1 MLVGIL
7 SDTHDRADT
16 AAAAV
21 NLLRG
26 RGAEH
31 LIHCGDL
38 CNAAVIDALAG
49 GPASFVWGN
58 NDEGRGALTEHAD
71 WMGVQC
77 LGTVGDLTLGGKRFA
92 VTHGDRDMTVRELLA
107 GQEYD
112 YFLFGHTHVRHD
124 SRDGRTRLINP
135 GALFRARE
143 KTVALLD
150 TDRDALEFLAVAPPG
165 G

>member
-1 MLVGIL
+1 MLIGLL
-7 SDTHDRADT
+7 SDTHDRADM

-21 NLLRG
+21 SLLRG
-26 RGAEH
+26 RGAQH

-58 NDEGRGALTEHAD
+58 NDEDRGALAEHANWRD
-71 WMGVQC
+71 VQC
-77 LGTVGDLTLGGKRFA
+77 LGVVGDLTLGGKRFA
-92 VTHGDRDMTVRELLA
+92 VTHGDRDATVRDLLA
-107 GQEYD
+107 RQEFD
-112 YFLFGHTHVRHD
+112 YLLLGHSHLWSDGRE
-124 SRDGRTRLINP
+124 GRTRIVNP

-150 TDRDALEFLAVAPPG
+150 TEKDEVAFIDVPTITR
-165 G
+165 

>member
-7 SDTHDRADT
+7 SDTHDRADM

-38 CNAAVIDALAG
+38 CNAAVLDALAG

-58 NDEGRGALTEHAD
+58 NDEERGALKEHAD
-71 WMGVQC
+71 WLGVAC
-77 LGTVGDLTLGGKRFA
+77 LGVAGDLTLGGKRFA
-92 VTHGDRDMTVRELLA
+92 VTHGDRDATVRAFLDS
-107 GQEYD
+107 QEYD
-112 YFLFGHTHVRHD
+112 YLLVGHSHMRYD
-124 SRDGRTRLINP
+124 GRDGRTRVVNP
-135 GALFRARE
+135 GALFRSRE

-150 TDRDALEFLAVAPPG
+150 AATDALEFLTVSPPTG
-165 G
+165 